1 MKKKHLGTDFEDFL
15 EKDGILEA
23 CRATAIKFKIARELE
38 KAMAKQNITKA
49 EMAKRLRTSRTGIDR
64 LLDPANTSI
73 TLNTMAKVAHL
84 LGKRIDFA
92 LR

>member
-1 MKKKHLGTDFEDFL
+1 MRKNRGSSFEDL
-15 EKDGILEA
+15 LAEDGILEE
-23 CRATAIKFKIARELE
+23 CRAAAIKFKISHELE
-38 KAMAKQNITKA
+38 KAMRQRRISKVQIARQLK
-49 EMAKRLRTSRTGIDR
+49 TSRTGVDR

-84 LGKRIDFA
+84 LGKRIEFS